1 MHLAFLHDCIPCQL
15 KSLLLLMIKDVSWFA
30 TASDWNVCSYTC
42 VGGLIW
48 QLLLR
53 VYNHGQYV
61 KELRSWNSTS
71 QSSSTAFLYYAART
85 PFYLIT

>member
-15 KSLLLLMIKDVSWFA
+15 KSLQILMIKDVSWFA

-48 QLLLR
+48 AVTLTCL
-53 VYNHGQYV
+53 
-61 KELRSWNSTS
+61 
-71 QSSSTAFLYYAART
+71 
-85 PFYLIT
+85 